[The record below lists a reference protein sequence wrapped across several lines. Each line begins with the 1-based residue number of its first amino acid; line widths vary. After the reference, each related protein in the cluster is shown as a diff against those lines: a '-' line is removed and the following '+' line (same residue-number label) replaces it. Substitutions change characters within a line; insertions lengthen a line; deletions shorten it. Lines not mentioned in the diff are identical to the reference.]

1 MPEGD
6 TIFRTATV
14 LRRALV
20 GGVVRRAVAQ
30 PGPGL
35 SRVPDLSVL
44 VGASVDAVE
53 ARGKHLLIGF
63 SGGRW
68 LRTHMR
74 MKGSW
79 HRYRPGE
86 PWRLPARRAV
96 CVLETDAAVAVCFD
110 APVVELLTD
119 VGAGAPRTL
128 LCASGRICW
137 RAAPDLDEAVRRL
150 RERDE
155 VPLGEALLDQRAVA
169 GIGNVIKSEALFM
182 ERLDPWAPVR
192 AFSDGE
198 LRAVLGRAARLLAAN
213 TGGGGRVTTGRAL
226 AGRVAVG
233 LPTHRPPLPPMRD
246 PHPAPA
252 ARGRR
257 PAPRTGAPAAS
268 PARLRQIGSILTHA
282 GEDGRPLPAARRIT
296 SIRRTMR
303 TGRWPRAPR
312 RPPRAFRRS
321 SS

>member
-20 GGVVRRAVAQ
+20 GGAVRRAVAQ
-30 PGPGL
+30 AGPGL

-44 VGASVDAVE
+44 VGRTVEASE

-86 PWRLPARRAV
+86 AWRLPARRAV

-119 VGAGAPRTL
+119 AELARHGALRALGPDLLAPE
-128 LCASGRICW
+128 
-137 RAAPDLDEAVRRL
+137 PDLDDGVRRL
-150 RERDE
+150 RARAT
-155 VPLGEALLDQRAVA
+155 VPVGEAMLDQRAVA

-182 ERLDPWAPVR
+182 ERMDPWAPVR
-192 AFSDGE
+192 ALSDGE
-198 LRAVLGRAARLLAAN
+198 LRSVLGRATALLAAN
-213 TGGGGRVTTGRAL
+213 TGGGRRVTTGRRSPGEAL
-226 AGRVAVG
+226 WVYKRSGRPCRRCG
-233 LPTHRPPLPPMRD
+233 TLIR
-246 PHPAPA
+246 
-252 ARGRR
+252 ARRQGSQARTTYWC
-257 PAPRTGAPAAS
+257 PSCQAPRAQIS
-268 PARLRQIGSILTHA
+268 PQTSGS
-282 GEDGRPLPAARRIT
+282 EQ
-296 SIRRTMR
+296 
-303 TGRWPRAPR
+303 
-312 RPPRAFRRS
+312 
-321 SS
+321 

>member
-6 TIFRTATV
+6 TIFRTAAV

-20 GGVVRRAVAQ
+20 GGVLRRAYAQ

-44 VGASVDAVE
+44 IGSTVE
-53 ARGKHLLIGF
+53 AVQSRGKHLLIGF
-63 SGGRW
+63 SDGRW

-119 VGAGAPRTL
+119 AALARHDTL
-128 LCASGRICW
+128 
-137 RAAPDLDEAVRRL
+137 RALGPDLLDAEPDVGDAVRRL
-150 RERDE
+150 RDRDS
-155 VPLGEALLDQRAVA
+155 VPIGEALLDQRALA
-169 GIGNVIKSEALFM
+169 GIGNAVKSEALFM

-192 AFSDGE
+192 CFSDDE
-198 LRAVLGRAARLLAAN
+198 LQKVVGRASDLLAAN
-213 TGGGGRVTTGRAL
+213 TGGGRRVTTR
-226 AGRVAVG
+226 
-233 LPTHRPPLPPMRD
+233 
-246 PHPAPA
+246 
-252 ARGRR
+252 RGTPGDSLWVYR
-257 PAPRTGAPAAS
+257 RTGHPCRRCGALIRTRRQGS
-268 PARLRQIGSILTHA
+268 QARTTYWCPSCQS
-282 GEDGRPLPAARRIT
+282 ARE
-296 SIRRTMR
+296 
-303 TGRWPRAPR
+303 
-312 RPPRAFRRS
+312 
-321 SS
+321 

>member
-20 GGVVRRAVAQ
+20 GGVVRLAVAQ

-63 SGGRW
+63 SDGRW

-74 MKGSW
+74 LKGSW

-119 VGAGAPRTL
+119 AELARHGALRALGPDL
-128 LCASGRICW
+128 LGES
-137 RAAPDLDEAVRRL
+137 PDLDDAVHRL
-150 RERDE
+150 RERQSTT
-155 VPLGEALLDQRAVA
+155 LGEALLDQRAVA
-169 GIGNVIKSEALFM
+169 GIGNAIKSEALFM
-182 ERLDPWAPVR
+182 ERMDPWAPVR
-192 AFSDGE
+192 ASSDEE
-198 LRAVLGRAARLLAAN
+198 LRAVLKRAATFLAAN
-213 TGGGGRVTTGRAL
+213 TRGGRRVTTGRNS
-226 AGRVAVG
+226 AGESLWVYR
-233 LPTHRPPLPPMRD
+233 
-246 PHPAPA
+246 
-252 ARGRR
+252 
-257 PAPRTGAPAAS
+257 RTGQPCRRCGTLIRAHRQGTQ
-268 PARLRQIGSILTHA
+268 ARTTYWCPVCQ
-282 GEDGRPLPAARRIT
+282 
-296 SIRRTMR
+296 
-303 TGRWPRAPR
+303 TGRQA
-312 RPPRAFRRS
+312 
-321 SS
+321 

>member
-14 LRRALV
+14 LRDALV
-20 GGVVRRAVAQ
+20 GGVVRRALAQ

-44 VGASVDAVE
+44 VGSTVDVVE

-63 SGGRW
+63 SGDRW

-119 VGAGAPRTL
+119 ADLARHGTL
-128 LCASGRICW
+128 RSLGPDLMAES
-137 RAAPDLDEAVRRL
+137 PDLDEAVRRL
-150 RERDE
+150 RERKTTA
-155 VPLGEALLDQRAVA
+155 LGEALLDQRAAA
-169 GIGNVIKSEALFM
+169 GIGNVIKSESLFM
-182 ERLDPWAPVR
+182 ERLDPWAPVS
-192 AFSDGE
+192 AFSDDE
-198 LRAVLGRAARLLAAN
+198 LHAVLRRAANMLAAN
-213 TGGGGRVTTGRAL
+213 TGGGRRVTTGRGSPGASL
-226 AGRVAVG
+226 WVYLRAGRPCRRCGTLIRAQRQGAQARATYWCPNCQPGTFQSLDETAV
-233 LPTHRPPLPPMRD
+233 
-246 PHPAPA
+246 
-252 ARGRR
+252 RR
-257 PAPRTGAPAAS
+257 SPPRTS
-268 PARLRQIGSILTHA
+268 ESEQ
-282 GEDGRPLPAARRIT
+282 
-296 SIRRTMR
+296 
-303 TGRWPRAPR
+303 
-312 RPPRAFRRS
+312 
-321 SS
+321 

>member
-14 LRRALV
+14 LRGALV

-44 VGASVDAVE
+44 VGASVNAVE

-63 SGGRW
+63 SDGRW

-79 HRYRPGE
+79 HRYRPTE

-110 APVVELLTD
+110 APTVELLSQAELVRHEALRSLGPD
-119 VGAGAPRTL
+119 L
-128 LCASGRICW
+128 LASS
-137 RAAPDLDEAVRRL
+137 PDLDEAVRRL
-150 RERDE
+150 RERGE

-169 GIGNVIKSEALFM
+169 GIGNVVKSESLFM
-182 ERLDPWAPVR
+182 ERLDPWAAVR
-192 AFSDGE
+192 AFTEEE

-213 TGGGGRVTTGRAL
+213 TGGGRRVTTGRRSPSDAL
-226 AGRVAVG
+226 WVY
-233 LPTHRPPLPPMRD
+233 L
-246 PHPAPA
+246 
-252 ARGRR
+252 
-257 PAPRTGAPAAS
+257 
-268 PARLRQIGSILTHA
+268 
-282 GEDGRPLPAARRIT
+282 
-296 SIRRTMR
+296 R
-303 TGRWPRAPR
+303 TGRPCRRCGTLIRARRQGTQARTTYWCPSCQPRKASG
-312 RPPRAFRRS
+312 ADHA
-321 SS
+321 

>member
-20 GGVVRRAVAQ
+20 GGVVRKAVAQ

-44 VGASVDAVE
+44 VGSTVDVVE

-79 HRYRPGE
+79 HRYSAGE
-86 PWRLPARRAV
+86 PWRIPARRAV

-119 VGAGAPRTL
+119 ADLARHNALRSLGPDLLAPT
-128 LCASGRICW
+128 
-137 RAAPDLDEAVRRL
+137 PDLDEALRRL
-150 RERDE
+150 HARSE
-155 VPLGEALLDQRAVA
+155 VPIGEALLDQRAAA
-169 GIGNVIKSEALFM
+169 GIGNAIKSEALFM
-182 ERLDPWAPVR
+182 ERLDPWPPVR
-192 AFSDGE
+192 AFSDDE
-198 LRAVLGRAARLLAAN
+198 LRSVLRRAATLLAAN
-213 TGGGGRVTTGRAL
+213 TGGGRRVTTGR
-226 AGRVAVG
+226 R
-233 LPTHRPPLPPMRD
+233 
-246 PHPAPA
+246 
-252 ARGRR
+252 
-257 PAPRTGAPAAS
+257 S
-268 PARLRQIGSILTHA
+268 P
-282 GEDGRPLPAARRIT
+282 GESMWVYR
-296 SIRRTMR
+296 R
-303 TGRWPRAPR
+303 TGRPCRRCGTLIRAR
-312 RPPRAFRRS
+312 RQGAQARTTYWCPSCQSAKPQVRPQKAVS
-321 SS
+321 EQ

>member
-20 GGVVRRAVAQ
+20 GGVVRKARAQ

-35 SRVPDLSVL
+35 PRVPDLSAL
-44 VGASVDAVE
+44 VGSSVASVE

-86 PWRLPARRAV
+86 PWRLPSRRAV

-119 VGAGAPRTL
+119 AELARHAALRSLGPDLLAPEPDMEEALVRL
-128 LCASGRICW
+128 RV
-137 RAAPDLDEAVRRL
+137 RAA
-150 RERDE
+150 
-155 VPLGEALLDQRAVA
+155 VPLGEALLDQRVAA
-169 GIGNVIKSEALFM
+169 GIGNAIKSEALFM

-192 AFSDGE
+192 AFSDQE
-198 LRAVLGRAARLLAAN
+198 LRGVLHRAAELLAAN
-213 TGGGGRVTTGRAL
+213 VGGGRRVTTGS
-226 AGRVAVG
+226 
-233 LPTHRPPLPPMRD
+233 
-246 PHPAPA
+246 
-252 ARGRR
+252 RR
-257 PAPRTGAPAAS
+257 P
-268 PARLRQIGSILTHA
+268 
-282 GEDGRPLPAARRIT
+282 GESLWVYR
-296 SIRRTMR
+296 R
-303 TGRWPRAPR
+303 TGRPCRRCGTLIRAR
-312 RPPRAFRRS
+312 RQGTQARTTYWCPS
-321 SS
+321 CQGTE